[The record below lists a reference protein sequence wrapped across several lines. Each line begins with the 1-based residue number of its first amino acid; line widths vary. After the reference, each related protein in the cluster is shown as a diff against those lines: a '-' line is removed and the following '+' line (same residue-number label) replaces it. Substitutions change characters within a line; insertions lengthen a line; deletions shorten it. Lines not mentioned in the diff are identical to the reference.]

1 MQEKRLSETVVP
13 DILRNEDH
21 AKSDLSGNLP
31 FFGGNLLDRATD
43 GKVAEGLCRN
53 NKGPGERGAGPPAP
67 GPFERRS
74 R

>member
-53 NKGPGERGAGPPAP
+53 NQGARRARRRAARAGPL
-67 GPFERRS
+67 
-74 R
+74 